1 MSHKYLSLQVNVYKY
16 LSTSKRPR
24 KQMTARK
31 QHKQMSCQ
39 QITPR
44 PFSWIQGLQEFSMN
58 FFSMKENFRKKI
70 EWKQIPWKEFSMIKK
85 IPGKILI
92 SWKGKFHE
100 KNFPWKKNPWQKI
113 SGKEVSMKEN
123 SLLENS
129 MMESFE

>member
-1 MSHKYLSLQVNVYKY
+1 M
-16 LSTSKRPR
+16 
-24 KQMTARK
+24 
-31 QHKQMSCQ
+31 
-39 QITPR
+39 I
-44 PFSWIQGLQEFSMN
+44 

-129 MMESFE
+129 MIVIWINRPSVKSGWTHCLPGPVWEVKKGKAKLNDPCFPPLPRALKWAPLAMPVP